1 MTNTIKHRLTHQM
14 TSTTIDFIPHEDGT
28 VGVCTVMRNGGWSSE
43 TMSKQSARETYAAWR
58 KLGAYK
64 DTEFKKIGHN
74 LYKVEEN
81 GMLSISYVE
90 DWYSERDWNKAL
102 TPEGYEVSR
111 LEWLEKDDTYS
122 HHEHPVRMWLA
133 PIKVSE

>member
-14 TSTTIDFIPHEDGT
+14 TNTIIDFIPHEDGT
-28 VGVCTVMRNGGWSSE
+28 VGVCTATENGNVSSE
-43 TMSKQSARETYAAWR
+43 IMPKYDARKLYATWR
-58 KLGAYK
+58 YLGAYK

-74 LYKVEEN
+74 LYKVQEN
-81 GMLSISYVE
+81 GTLSISYVE

-102 TPEGYEVSR
+102 IPEGYKVDR
-111 LEWLEKDDTYS
+111 LEWLDKDDTYS
-122 HHEHPVRMWLA
+122 HHENPVRMWLA